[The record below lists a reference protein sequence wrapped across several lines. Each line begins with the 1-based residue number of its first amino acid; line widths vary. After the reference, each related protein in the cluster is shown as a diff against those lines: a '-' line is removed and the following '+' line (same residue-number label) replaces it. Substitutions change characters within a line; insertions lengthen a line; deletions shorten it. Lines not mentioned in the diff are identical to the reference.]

1 MLSFTIDGK
10 EYLCPSGY
18 GEITIQDYA
27 AFIATVVP
35 LAPNPIK
42 IQLSYNPKPKGFVAR
57 LTARI
62 NRIIT
67 DIKGPQDEIGQWEA
81 TLAYDA
87 AFIAHWLKCPARLVE
102 RIEPGDLHGLCVFI
116 NSQWESWEPRPLI
129 QKFEHDGRVW
139 ECDYSLETLLEI
151 KHPQDPQS
159 VLSTLCSSGGKRMS
173 ARKWGGVS
181 LDIAASIMVEIR
193 RQHTAIGTIV
203 GSDILDQYNFT
214 NNAAR

>member
-27 AFIATVVP
+27 AFLATVVP
-35 LAPNPIK
+35 LAPNASK
-42 IQLSYNPKPKGFVAR
+42 IQLSYKPKPRGFIAR

-62 NRIIT
+62 NRVIS

-81 TLAYDA
+81 TLVYDA
-87 AFIAHWLKCPARLVE
+87 AFIAHWLKCPPRLID

-159 VLSTLCSSGGKRMS
+159 VLSCICKSNGKQMS
-173 ARKWGGVS
+173 ARKWGTVS

-193 RQHTAIGTIV
+193 RQHTALGSIV
-203 GSDILDQYNFT
+203 GNDILDQYSI
-214 NNAAR
+214 NNGTR